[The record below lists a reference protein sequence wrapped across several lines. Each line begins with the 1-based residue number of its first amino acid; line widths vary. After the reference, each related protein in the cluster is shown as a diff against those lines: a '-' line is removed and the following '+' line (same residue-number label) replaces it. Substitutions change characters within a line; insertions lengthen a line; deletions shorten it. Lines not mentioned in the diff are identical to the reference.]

1 MQPAQVKSASRA
13 IEILEFFCKVR
24 SPKSLSEIAQALG
37 YPLSSTTVLL
47 KTLIGMGY
55 LSFDRRERVYF
66 PTPKVASLGDWVSQ
80 ALFGSTP
87 ILKAMRDVHAAT
99 GESTS
104 IDTAND
110 IQLQYLQIIQSI
122 HPLRFHVDEGTL
134 RPLTQS
140 AVGWLLMS
148 QMPNQ
153 TIDDIVRRTNIATK
167 RPGES
172 VKSAEI
178 MERVRTI
185 RRAGYGWAE
194 NIPFLGG
201 ATLCVLL
208 PVTIH
213 DRPVALGIG
222 GALERMRQ
230 NRDRYLA
237 VLKRAARAMK
247 PVEGSVTGQ

>member
-1 MQPAQVKSASRA
+1 MQPAQVKSALRA
-13 IEILEFFCKVR
+13 IEILEFFSRVR
-24 SPKSLSEIAQALG
+24 RPQSMSDIAQALG

-55 LSFDRRERVYF
+55 LSFDRRDRLYF

-80 ALFGSTP
+80 ALFGSGR
-87 ILKAMRDVHAAT
+87 ILDVMRDVHAAT
-99 GESTS
+99 GETTS

-110 IQLQYLQIIQSI
+110 IQLQYLQIIQSV
-122 HPLRFHVDEGTL
+122 HPLRFHVDEGAM

-148 QMPNQ
+148 QMPNEK
-153 TIDDIVRRTNIATK
+153 IDDIVRRANIATK
-167 RPGES
+167 KSGET

-185 RRAGYGWAE
+185 RKTGHAWAE

-230 NRDRYLA
+230 NRDRYLT
-237 VLKRAARAMK
+237 VLQRAARAMK
-247 PVEGSVTGQ
+247 PTS